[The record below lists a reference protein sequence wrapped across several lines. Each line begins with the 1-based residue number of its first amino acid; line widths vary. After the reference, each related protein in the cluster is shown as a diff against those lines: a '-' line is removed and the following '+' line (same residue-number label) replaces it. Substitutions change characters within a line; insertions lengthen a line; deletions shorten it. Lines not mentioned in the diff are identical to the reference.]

1 MLKERGL
8 TATVMATA
16 TATVMATVTAMA
28 AMAVMVATVITM
40 NDIYLFK
47 THFS

>member
-16 TATVMATVTAMA
+16 TAMATVTAMA
-28 AMAVMVATVITM
+28 MAAMAAMVATVITM

>member
-1 MLKERGL
+1 MLKEQGL
-8 TATVMATA
+8 TATATATVMATA
-16 TATVMATVTAMA
+16 TATAT
-28 AMAVMVATVITM
+28 AMAVMVATGITM